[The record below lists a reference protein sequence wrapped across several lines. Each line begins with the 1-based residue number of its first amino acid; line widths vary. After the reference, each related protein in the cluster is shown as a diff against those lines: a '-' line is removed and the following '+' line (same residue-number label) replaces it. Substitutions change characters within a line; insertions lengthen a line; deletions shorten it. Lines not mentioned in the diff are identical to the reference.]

1 MRVHLYRGKP
11 VNKADYTLYEGL
23 YEPNVFNEGFVYG
36 SLIVKGKKH
45 YICIGVAGAKLNCLI
60 NNATVTLV
68 EVIPETVGEYTNL
81 TDKNGKK
88 IFEGDIL
95 KPDYDNSS
103 YYRVAWDS
111 GKLHLNIE
119 EYCFYDSE
127 GKALWSWCENI
138 ADYQIN
144 GCVDNCE
151 IIGNIYDNPELLEV
165 DE

>member
-1 MRVHLYRGKP
+1 MLFRGKDFSGAL
-11 VNKADYTLYEGL
+11 NRSWM
-23 YEPNVFNEGFVYG
+23 FG
-36 SLIVKGKKH
+36 SLDTTENEYTIMIYPDRFGNKCRIFIDPK
-45 YICIGVAGAKLNCLI
+45 
-60 NNATVTLV
+60 
-68 EVIPETVGEYTNL
+68 TVGQYIDL

-119 EYCFYDSE
+119 EYCFNDFE

-138 ADYQIN
+138 AQYQIN

-151 IIGNIYDNPELLEV
+151 IIGNIYDNPKLLEV